1 MWRPSWWQLEWTRI
15 MSSDRISLPTRLN
28 VWRAIIMVSLVVLVV
43 ALFRLQVLQ
52 SDLYVNLAARN
63 RLRLVRMPPA
73 RGRILDVN
81 GTVLATNVQTFDL
94 MVYPLDLQ
102 DKETAEEV
110 SRFLKARGIPLEVEQ
125 MLERVRKEFTVP
137 YRAVTLLP
145 DLTLAQLSS
154 LVSDPDFPRQLFPV
168 PVWRRVYPAGP
179 LVAHVLGYVGEVTRE
194 ELERFSP
201 GDYRGGDH
209 VGKGGV
215 EEFYES
221 VLRGTPGQEAI
232 EVDARGRKVKR
243 VGFIEPGQGEDLE
256 LALDLGAQRLASE
269 LMAGRVGAVFAMDV
283 HNGNVKVLF
292 SSPNFDANPL
302 AWGISSREWNE
313 LMRDPVRPMLNRV
326 IAGTYPPASTFK
338 VVPAFAALAEN
349 AVTRRTTFTCTGGM
363 RVGNRFFRCW
373 KRDGGHGP
381 VNVVKGLRDSCDVFF
396 YQAGLRTGI
405 DALVKWGAVFGV
417 GEPTG
422 IDLPGEARGN
432 IAGPAWKLERF
443 RERWYPGDTANYS
456 IGQGFLLLTPI
467 QLARIYAAIANG
479 GKLVTPRLLKGA
491 KTSVS
496 LQLPEGPLAIVKEGI
511 EEVVLRGTGRRAGQ
525 YGVSVAGKT
534 GTAENP
540 HGDDH
545 AWFVGYAPVENPRYV
560 AVALVEAGLHGS
572 SAAGPVVG
580 ELLGYLCRFD

>member
-1 MWRPSWWQLEWTRI
+1 

-381 VNVVKGLRDSCDVFF
+381 VNVVKGLRD
-396 YQAGLRTGI
+396 
-405 DALVKWGAVFGV
+405 
-417 GEPTG
+417 
-422 IDLPGEARGN
+422 
-432 IAGPAWKLERF
+432 
-443 RERWYPGDTANYS
+443 
-456 IGQGFLLLTPI
+456 
-467 QLARIYAAIANG
+467 
-479 GKLVTPRLLKGA
+479 
-491 KTSVS
+491 
-496 LQLPEGPLAIVKEGI
+496 
-511 EEVVLRGTGRRAGQ
+511 
-525 YGVSVAGKT
+525 
-534 GTAENP
+534 
-540 HGDDH
+540 
-545 AWFVGYAPVENPRYV
+545 
-560 AVALVEAGLHGS
+560 
-572 SAAGPVVG
+572 
-580 ELLGYLCRFD
+580 

>member
-1 MWRPSWWQLEWTRI
+1 M
-15 MSSDRISLPTRLN
+15 
-28 VWRAIIMVSLVVLVV
+28 MVSMVVLVV

-125 MLERVRKEFTVP
+125 MLARVRKEFTVP

-145 DLTLAQLSS
+145 NLTLAQLSS

-194 ELERFSP
+194 ELERYSP
-201 GDYRGGDH
+201 GDYRGGDY

-243 VGFIEPGQGEDLE
+243 IGFIEPGQGKDLE

-313 LMRDPVRPMLNRV
+313 LMRDPERPMLNRV

-349 AVTRRTTFTCTGGM
+349 AVTKRTTFNCTGGT

-443 RERWYPGDTANYS
+443 KERWYPGDTANYS

-511 EEVVLRGTGRRAGQ
+511 EEVVLRGTGRRAGL

-560 AVALVEAGLHGS
+560 AVALIEAGLHGS

>member
-1 MWRPSWWQLEWTRI
+1 M
-15 MSSDRISLPTRLN
+15 
-28 VWRAIIMVSLVVLVV
+28 MVSMVVLVV

-125 MLERVRKEFTVP
+125 MLARVKKEFTVP

-145 DLTLAQLSS
+145 NLTLAQLSS
-154 LVSDPDFPRQLFPV
+154 LVSDPDFPRQLVPV

-194 ELERFSP
+194 ELERYSP
-201 GDYRGGDH
+201 GDYRGGDY

-243 VGFIEPGQGEDLE
+243 IGFIEPGQGKDLE

-313 LMRDPVRPMLNRV
+313 LMRDPERPMLNRV

-349 AVTRRTTFTCTGGM
+349 AVTKRTTFTCTGGT

-443 RERWYPGDTANYS
+443 KERWYPGDTANYS

-491 KTSVS
+491 ETSVS

-511 EEVVLRGTGRRAGQ
+511 EEVVLRGTGRRAGL

-560 AVALVEAGLHGS
+560 AVALIEAGLHGS

>member
-1 MWRPSWWQLEWTRI
+1 

>member
-1 MWRPSWWQLEWTRI
+1 MPSTRV
-15 MSSDRISLPTRLN
+15 SLLTRLSL
-28 VWRAIIMVSLVVLVV
+28 WRILVMLSLVLLLV
-43 ALFRLQVLQ
+43 AFFRLQVLQ
-52 SDLYVNLAARN
+52 ADLYVNLAARN

-73 RGRILDVN
+73 RGRVLDAN

-102 DKETAEEV
+102 DRETAAEV
-110 SRFLKARGIPLEVEQ
+110 SRFLNARGIPLGEEQ
-125 MLERVRKEFTVP
+125 MLARVGKQYTVP

-145 DLTLAQLSS
+145 NLTLAQLSS
-154 LVSDPDFPRQLFPV
+154 LVSAPDFPGRLIPV

-194 ELERFSP
+194 ELQRYAP
-201 GDYRGGDH
+201 DDYRGGDF
-209 VGKGGV
+209 VGKGGI
-215 EEFYES
+215 EEYYEGI
-221 VLRGTPGQEAI
+221 LRGTPGEEAL

-243 VGFIEPGQGEDLE
+243 IAYLEPRRGEDLQ
-256 LALDLGAQRLASE
+256 LALDLGAQRLASD

-283 HNGNVKVLF
+283 SNGNVKVLF
-292 SSPNFDANPL
+292 SSPGFDANPL
-302 AWGISSREWNE
+302 AWGISGREWNE
-313 LMRDPVRPMLNRV
+313 LVRDPLRPMLNRV

-349 AVTRRTTFTCTGGM
+349 AVTRGTTFTCTGAT
-363 RVGNRFFRCW
+363 RVGNRLFRCW
-373 KRDGGHGP
+373 KREGGHGA
-381 VNVVKGLRDSCDVFF
+381 VNVVTGIRDSCDVYF
-396 YQAGLRTGI
+396 YQTGLRVGI
-405 DALVKWGAVFGV
+405 DKLVKWASAFGV

-432 IAGPAWKLERF
+432 VAGPAWKLERLK
-443 RERWYPGDTANYS
+443 EKWYPGDTANYS

-479 GKLVTPRLLKGA
+479 GSLVTPRLLKGSEA
-491 KTSVS
+491 LASPS
-496 LQLPEGPLAIVKEGI
+496 LPEKPLPIVRQGV
-511 EEVVLRGTGRRAGQ
+511 EEAVLRGTGRRAGL

-545 AWFVGYAPVENPRYV
+545 AWFVGYAPVESPRYV

-572 SAAGPVVG
+572 SAAGPIVG
-580 ELLGYLCRFD
+580 ELLGYLCKFD

>member
-1 MWRPSWWQLEWTRI
+1 
-15 MSSDRISLPTRLN
+15 MSSDRISLPIRLN

>member
-1 MWRPSWWQLEWTRI
+1 
-15 MSSDRISLPTRLN
+15 MSSDRISLLNRLN
-28 VWRAIIMVSLVVLVV
+28 VWRAIMMVSMVVLVV

-52 SDLYVNLAARN
+52 SDLYVDLAAKN

-125 MLERVRKEFTVP
+125 MLARVRKEFTVP

-145 DLTLAQLSS
+145 NLTLAQLSS
-154 LVSDPDFPRQLFPV
+154 LASDPDFPRQLFPV

-179 LVAHVLGYVGEVTRE
+179 LVAHVLGYVGEVTSE
-194 ELERFSP
+194 ELERYSS
-201 GDYRGGDH
+201 GDYRGGDY

-243 VGFIEPGQGEDLE
+243 IGFIESGQGKDLE

-313 LMRDPVRPMLNRV
+313 LMRDPVKPMLNRV

-338 VVPAFAALAEN
+338 VVPALAALAEN
-349 AVTRRTTFTCTGGM
+349 AVTKRTTFTCTGGT

-373 KRDGGHGP
+373 KRDGGHGS

-405 DALVKWGAVFGV
+405 DALVKWAAAFGV

-491 KTSVS
+491 ETSVS
-496 LQLPEGPLAIVKEGI
+496 LRLPEGPLAIVKEGI
-511 EEVVLRGTGRRAGQ
+511 EEVVLRGTGRRAGL

-545 AWFVGYAPVENPRYV
+545 AWFVGFAPVENPEIVVV
-560 AVALVEAGLHGS
+560 AMVEHGGHGASIASPIVKDVIKGYYFLKGLKD
-572 SAAGPVVG
+572 
-580 ELLGYLCRFD
+580 EQLLQKTQ

>member
-1 MWRPSWWQLEWTRI
+1 
-15 MSSDRISLPTRLN
+15 MSSDRISLLNRLN
-28 VWRAIIMVSLVVLVV
+28 VWRAIMMVSMVVLVV

-52 SDLYVNLAARN
+52 SDLYVDLAAKN

-125 MLERVRKEFTVP
+125 MLARVRKEFTVP

-145 DLTLAQLSS
+145 NLTLAQLSS
-154 LVSDPDFPRQLFPV
+154 LASDPDFPRQLFPV

-179 LVAHVLGYVGEVTRE
+179 LVAHVLGYVGEVTSE
-194 ELERFSP
+194 ELERYSS
-201 GDYRGGDH
+201 GDYRGGDY

-243 VGFIEPGQGEDLE
+243 IGFIESGQGKDLE

-313 LMRDPVRPMLNRV
+313 LMRDPVKPMLNRV

-338 VVPAFAALAEN
+338 VVPALAALAEN
-349 AVTRRTTFTCTGGM
+349 AVTKRTTFTCTGGT

-373 KRDGGHGP
+373 KRDGGHGS

-405 DALVKWGAVFGV
+405 DALVKWAAAFGV

-491 KTSVS
+491 ETSVS
-496 LQLPEGPLAIVKEGI
+496 LRLPEGPLAIVKEGI
-511 EEVVLRGTGRRAGQ
+511 EEVVLRGTGRRAGL

-560 AVALVEAGLHGS
+560 AVALIEAGLHGS

>member
-1 MWRPSWWQLEWTRI
+1 M
-15 MSSDRISLPTRLN
+15 
-28 VWRAIIMVSLVVLVV
+28 MVSMVVLVV

-125 MLERVRKEFTVP
+125 MLARVRKEFTVP

-145 DLTLAQLSS
+145 NLTLAQLSS

-194 ELERFSP
+194 ELERYSP
-201 GDYRGGDH
+201 GDYRGGDY

-243 VGFIEPGQGEDLE
+243 IGFIEPGQGKDLE

-313 LMRDPVRPMLNRV
+313 LMRDPERPMLNRV

-349 AVTRRTTFTCTGGM
+349 AVTKRTTFTCTGGT

-443 RERWYPGDTANYS
+443 KERWYPGDTANYS

-491 KTSVS
+491 ETSVS

-511 EEVVLRGTGRRAGQ
+511 EEVVLRGTGRRAGL

-560 AVALVEAGLHGS
+560 AVALIEAGLHGS

>member
-1 MWRPSWWQLEWTRI
+1 
-15 MSSDRISLPTRLN
+15 
-28 VWRAIIMVSLVVLVV
+28 
-43 ALFRLQVLQ
+43 LQ

>member
-1 MWRPSWWQLEWTRI
+1 MRI
-15 MSSDRISLPTRLN
+15 MPGIRRSLLTRLSI
-28 VWRAIIMVSLVVLVV
+28 WRILVMLSLVLLLAV
-43 ALFRLQVLQ
+43 LFRLQVLQ
-52 SDLYVNLAARN
+52 ADLYVNLAARN
-63 RLRLVRMPPA
+63 RLRLVRMAPA
-73 RGRILDVN
+73 RGRVLDAN

-94 MVYPLDLQ
+94 MVYPLDLRNR
-102 DKETAEEV
+102 ETAAEV
-110 SRFLKARGIPLEVEQ
+110 SRFLKARGIPLDEGL
-125 MLERVRKEFTVP
+125 MLARVTKEYTVP

-145 DLTLAQLSS
+145 NLTLAQLSS
-154 LVSDPDFPRQLFPV
+154 LVSAPDFPGQLIPV

>member
-1 MWRPSWWQLEWTRI
+1 M
-15 MSSDRISLPTRLN
+15 
-28 VWRAIIMVSLVVLVV
+28 MVSMVVLVV

-125 MLERVRKEFTVP
+125 MLARVRKEFTVP

-145 DLTLAQLSS
+145 NLTLAQLSS

-194 ELERFSP
+194 ELERYSP
-201 GDYRGGDH
+201 GDYRGGDY

-243 VGFIEPGQGEDLE
+243 IGFIEPGQGKDLE

-313 LMRDPVRPMLNRV
+313 LMRDPGRPMLNRV

-349 AVTRRTTFTCTGGM
+349 AVTKRTTFTCTGGT

-443 RERWYPGDTANYS
+443 KERWYPGDTANYS

-491 KTSVS
+491 ETSVS

-511 EEVVLRGTGRRAGQ
+511 EEVVLRGTGRRAGL

-560 AVALVEAGLHGS
+560 AVALIEAGLHGS

>member
-1 MWRPSWWQLEWTRI
+1 M
-15 MSSDRISLPTRLN
+15 
-28 VWRAIIMVSLVVLVV
+28 MVSMVVLVV

-125 MLERVRKEFTVP
+125 MLARVRKEFTVP

-145 DLTLAQLSS
+145 NLTLAQLSS

-194 ELERFSP
+194 ELERYSP
-201 GDYRGGDH
+201 GDYRGGDY

-243 VGFIEPGQGEDLE
+243 IGFIEPGQGKDLE

-313 LMRDPVRPMLNRV
+313 LMRDPVKPMLNRV

-349 AVTRRTTFTCTGGM
+349 AVTKRTTFTCTGGT

-443 RERWYPGDTANYS
+443 KERWYPGDTANYS

-491 KTSVS
+491 ETSVS

-511 EEVVLRGTGRRAGQ
+511 EEVVLRGTGRRAGL

-560 AVALVEAGLHGS
+560 AVALIEAGLHGS

>member
-1 MWRPSWWQLEWTRI
+1 
-15 MSSDRISLPTRLN
+15 
-28 VWRAIIMVSLVVLVV
+28 
-43 ALFRLQVLQ
+43 
-52 SDLYVNLAARN
+52 DL
-63 RLRLVRMPPA
+63 
-73 RGRILDVN
+73 
-81 GTVLATNVQTFDL
+81 
-94 MVYPLDLQ
+94 
-102 DKETAEEV
+102 
-110 SRFLKARGIPLEVEQ
+110 
-125 MLERVRKEFTVP
+125 
-137 YRAVTLLP
+137 
-145 DLTLAQLSS
+145 
-154 LVSDPDFPRQLFPV
+154 
-168 PVWRRVYPAGP
+168 
-179 LVAHVLGYVGEVTRE
+179 
-194 ELERFSP
+194 
-201 GDYRGGDH
+201 
-209 VGKGGV
+209 
-215 EEFYES
+215 
-221 VLRGTPGQEAI
+221 
-232 EVDARGRKVKR
+232 
-243 VGFIEPGQGEDLE
+243 
-256 LALDLGAQRLASE
+256 
-269 LMAGRVGAVFAMDV
+269 
-283 HNGNVKVLF
+283 
-292 SSPNFDANPL
+292 
-302 AWGISSREWNE
+302 
-313 LMRDPVRPMLNRV
+313 
-326 IAGTYPPASTFK
+326 
-338 VVPAFAALAEN
+338 
-349 AVTRRTTFTCTGGM
+349 CTGGM

>member
-1 MWRPSWWQLEWTRI
+1 M
-15 MSSDRISLPTRLN
+15 
-28 VWRAIIMVSLVVLVV
+28 MVSMVVLVV

-52 SDLYVNLAARN
+52 SDLYVDLAAKN

-125 MLERVRKEFTVP
+125 MLARVRKEFTVP

-145 DLTLAQLSS
+145 NLTLAQLSS
-154 LVSDPDFPRQLFPV
+154 LASDPDFPRQLFPV

-179 LVAHVLGYVGEVTRE
+179 LVAHVLGYVGEVTSE
-194 ELERFSP
+194 ELERYSS
-201 GDYRGGDH
+201 GDYRGGDY

-243 VGFIEPGQGEDLE
+243 IGFIESGQGKDLE

-313 LMRDPVRPMLNRV
+313 LMRDPVKPMLNRV

-338 VVPAFAALAEN
+338 VVPALAALAEN
-349 AVTRRTTFTCTGGM
+349 AVTKRTTFTCTGGT

-373 KRDGGHGP
+373 KRDGGHGS

-405 DALVKWGAVFGV
+405 DALVKWAAAFGV

-491 KTSVS
+491 ETSVS
-496 LQLPEGPLAIVKEGI
+496 LRLPEGPLAIVKEGI
-511 EEVVLRGTGRRAGQ
+511 EEVVLRGTGRRAGL

-545 AWFVGYAPVENPRYV
+545 AWFVGFAPVENPEIVVV
-560 AVALVEAGLHGS
+560 AMVEHGGHGASIASPIVKDVIKGYYFLKGLKD
-572 SAAGPVVG
+572 
-580 ELLGYLCRFD
+580 EQLLQKTQ

>member
-1 MWRPSWWQLEWTRI
+1 M
-15 MSSDRISLPTRLN
+15 
-28 VWRAIIMVSLVVLVV
+28 MVSMVVLVV

-52 SDLYVNLAARN
+52 SDLYVDLAAKN

-125 MLERVRKEFTVP
+125 MLARVRKEFTVP

-145 DLTLAQLSS
+145 NLTLAQLSS
-154 LVSDPDFPRQLFPV
+154 LASDPDFPRQLFPV

-179 LVAHVLGYVGEVTRE
+179 LVAHVLGYVGEVTSE
-194 ELERFSP
+194 ELERYSS
-201 GDYRGGDH
+201 GDYRGGDY

-243 VGFIEPGQGEDLE
+243 IGFIESGQGKDLE

-313 LMRDPVRPMLNRV
+313 LMRDPVKPMLNRV

-338 VVPAFAALAEN
+338 VVPALAALAEN
-349 AVTRRTTFTCTGGM
+349 AVTKRTTFTCTGGT

-373 KRDGGHGP
+373 KRDGGHGS

-405 DALVKWGAVFGV
+405 DALVKWAAAFGV

-491 KTSVS
+491 ETSVS
-496 LQLPEGPLAIVKEGI
+496 LRLPEGPLAIVKEGI
-511 EEVVLRGTGRRAGQ
+511 EEVVLRGTGRRAGL

-560 AVALVEAGLHGS
+560 AVALIEAGLHGS

>member
-1 MWRPSWWQLEWTRI
+1 
-15 MSSDRISLPTRLN
+15 
-28 VWRAIIMVSLVVLVV
+28 MVSLVVLVV

>member
-1 MWRPSWWQLEWTRI
+1 M
-15 MSSDRISLPTRLN
+15 
-28 VWRAIIMVSLVVLVV
+28 MVSMVVLVV

-125 MLERVRKEFTVP
+125 MLARVRKEFTVP

-145 DLTLAQLSS
+145 NLTLAQLSS

-194 ELERFSP
+194 ELERYSP
-201 GDYRGGDH
+201 GDYRGGDY

-243 VGFIEPGQGEDLE
+243 IGFMEPGQGKDLE

-313 LMRDPVRPMLNRV
+313 LMRDPERPMLNRV

-349 AVTRRTTFTCTGGM
+349 AVTKRTTFNCTGGT

-443 RERWYPGDTANYS
+443 KERWYPGDTANYS

-511 EEVVLRGTGRRAGQ
+511 EEVVLRGTGRRAGL

-560 AVALVEAGLHGS
+560 AVALIEAGLHGS

>member
-1 MWRPSWWQLEWTRI
+1 
-15 MSSDRISLPTRLN
+15 
-28 VWRAIIMVSLVVLVV
+28 MVSLVVLVV

-467 QLARIYAAIANG
+467 QLARIYATIANG

>member
-1 MWRPSWWQLEWTRI
+1 
-15 MSSDRISLPTRLN
+15 
-28 VWRAIIMVSLVVLVV
+28 MVSLVVLVV

-102 DKETAEEV
+102 NKETAEEV